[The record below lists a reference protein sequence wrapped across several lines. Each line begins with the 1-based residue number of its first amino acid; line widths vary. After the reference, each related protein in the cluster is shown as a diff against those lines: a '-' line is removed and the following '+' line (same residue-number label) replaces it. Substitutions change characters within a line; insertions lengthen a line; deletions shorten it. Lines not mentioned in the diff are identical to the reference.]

1 MAKKNIQ
8 QNINTSD
15 DAQGGRTSLYFAP
28 TEQDLLDFVNNQPV
42 KRNKFI
48 INLIREA
55 YERQQAGVTE
65 QKVASEITNE
75 DLLNEIKALKSFI
88 ENHSFK
94 IEEPSSTEEVVSEK
108 VEQAS
113 DKIDDY
119 YTLDD
124 FPM

>member
-94 IEEPSSTEEVVSEK
+94 IEEPSSQVSEK
-108 VEQAS
+108 VDKNS
-113 DKIDDY
+113 DKIDSYDA
-119 YTLDD
+119 LEEL
-124 FPM
+124 

>member
-8 QNINTSD
+8 QNVNTSD

-28 TEQDLLDFVNNQPV
+28 AEQDLLDFVNNQPV

-55 YERQQAGVTE
+55 YEHQKAGAEQQVNNE
-65 QKVASEITNE
+65 VTNE
-75 DLLNEIKALKSFI
+75 DLLNEIKSLKSFI

-94 IEEPSSTEEVVSEK
+94 VEEPSNVVSEK
-108 VEQAS
+108 VDKNS
-113 DKIDDY
+113 DKIDSYDAMEE
-119 YTLDD
+119 
-124 FPM
+124 F